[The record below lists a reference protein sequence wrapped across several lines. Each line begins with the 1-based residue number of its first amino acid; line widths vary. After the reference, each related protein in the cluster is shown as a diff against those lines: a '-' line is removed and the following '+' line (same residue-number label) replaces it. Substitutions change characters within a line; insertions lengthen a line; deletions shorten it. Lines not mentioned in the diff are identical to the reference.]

1 MTVLLNKIFN
11 SGYKEYQSGQIIKQK
26 ESDIMAENKYKEKN
40 LSKPIEQHVTASWAN
55 IDKMQPVSKVAIP
68 GDQEV
73 GDAKEWVDKNQK

>member
-1 MTVLLNKIFN
+1 
-11 SGYKEYQSGQIIKQK
+11 
-26 ESDIMAENKYKEKN
+26 MAENKYKEKN